1 MDVASK
7 IMLAS
12 VFVQVGLTL
21 WSILSMGFGRVN
33 ALKTTELHIR
43 DVALSSTKYPE
54 DVLKLSNN
62 MQNQFETPVL
72 LYAGVG
78 IALAIGVVNW
88 VMTGAAVAYVLFRFW
103 HRWIHV
109 SHNNV
114 PKRFKVYVYGL
125 VALCVFWLSLAV
137 EVFLL

>member
-1 MDVASK
+1 VDLASK
-7 IMLAS
+7 IMLAT

-33 ALKTTELHIR
+33 ALKTSDLHIR
-43 DVALSSTKYPE
+43 DIALSNTKYPE
-54 DVLKLSNN
+54 DVIKLSNN
-62 MQNQFETPVL
+62 MHNQFETPIL

-78 IALAIGVVNW
+78 IALALGVVNW
-88 VMTGAAVAYVLFRFW
+88 LMVATSVVYIVFRFW

-109 SHNNV
+109 GHNNV
-114 PKRFKVYVYGL
+114 PKRFLVYVYGIA
-125 VALCVFWLSLAV
+125 ALCLFWVALAV